1 MSERSTSSSDAPSVV
16 SGRLPK
22 YSMPTN
28 LPAFMRLIASST
40 AWRSGCRSSHVE
52 LTKMRATV
60 GSILRLLAWRARPES
75 ARLSSPKGE
84 RLGTTFQQKVMP
96 PVWQRKIYA
105 RGGRWSTNF
114 LDEFVRRDLA
124 ERTLP
129 WQPYPSLAIA
139 ASELSEDKK
148 RLRQ

>member
-84 RLGTTFQQKVMP
+84 RLGTTFQQKVIATG
-96 PVWQRKIYA
+96 VAEENLRQRGA
-105 RGGRWSTNF
+105 LVN
-114 LDEFVRRDLA
+114 EFVRQVRHNGSSRCVLA
-124 ERTLP
+124 
-129 WQPYPSLAIA
+129 
-139 ASELSEDKK
+139 
-148 RLRQ
+148 